1 MFLSLSRFIDALNER
16 VGKIVMWCV
25 LIAVLISSGN
35 AMVRYIFSTSSNAW
49 LEAQWYLFAAVFLLC
64 SGYTLQKNEHIRI
77 DVVAGR
83 FSRRTQVMID
93 IFGDIVFL
101 FPMAAI
107 ILYLSVPMVAE
118 SIFRNEMSTDAG
130 GLIRW
135 PVKLLIPIGFSL
147 LILQGLSEFIKRVAC
162 LMGKHPD
169 IWDKGGHHAAPN
181 TLADGEM
188 P

>member
-1 MFLSLSRFIDALNER
+1 MFLQLSKLIDALNDR
-16 VGKIVMWCV
+16 VGKTVQWCI

-77 DVVAGR
+77 DVLAGR
-83 FSRRTQVMID
+83 LSRRKQVMID
-93 IFGDIVFL
+93 VFGDLVFL

-107 ILYLSVPMVAE
+107 ILYLSLPMVVE
-118 SIFRNEMSTDAG
+118 SYYRNEMSTDAG

-135 PVKLLIPIGFSL
+135 PVKMLIPIGFGL
-147 LILQGLSEFIKRVAC
+147 LILQGVSELIKRLAF
-162 LMGKHPD
+162 LAGKIPD
-169 IWDKGGHHAAPN
+169 PWDKTGHHAPVN